1 MRDVKGD
8 EVCMDGTITKAKAA
22 AVINSLKGGV
32 VPRVGLEHI
41 TVGRRSEIQALLQDV
56 SIIENAGAT
65 VRFIEGQYGSGKT
78 FLMHALRNHVM
89 EKNFVVTDVDL
100 SVDRRFVGNR
110 GQGLATY
117 RELIRNMAVQARPE
131 NGALNLILEKWIG
144 NIENQIIQTEG
155 LIPGQ
160 EIFDFT
166 VSKKIYEITSSM
178 EERINGFDFGKV
190 IAAYYKGHRTGDLQ
204 LQKNAVR
211 WLCGEYRTKTE
222 AREDLGVNLIVTD
235 ENWYD
240 FMKLFADF
248 VVKAG
253 YAGLYICIDEMAS
266 IYEIPSKVGRDFNYN
281 KILAIYNDMLQG
293 KAKNMGIIMSITK
306 EALEDPIKGIY
317 SFEPLRSRLQDNR
330 ETKKG
335 VIPLKDMAAPI
346 IRLSPLDP
354 GEMYVLLEKLTKL
367 HEIVYEYEARLD
379 HDDYIYF
386 LKSEYAKKEKVADI
400 TTREM
405 IRSYITL
412 LNLAQQYYNKPK
424 GEIMSASS

>member
-1 MRDVKGD
+1 MENG
-8 EVCMDGTITKAKAA
+8 ISKAA
-22 AVINSLKGGV
+22 AAAVLNSLKGGV
-32 VPRVGLEHI
+32 VPRVGLEYI
-41 TVGRRSEIQALLQDV
+41 TVGRRSEVQALLQDV
-56 SIIENAGAT
+56 SIIENGGVAI
-65 VRFIEGQYGSGKT
+65 RFIEGQYGSGKT
-78 FLMHALRNHVM
+78 FLLHALRNHVM
-89 EKNFVVTDVDL
+89 EKNFVVTDVEL

-117 RELIRNMAVQARPE
+117 RELIRNMAVSVRPD
-131 NGALNLILEKWIG
+131 NGALSLILDRWIG
-144 NIENQIIQTEG
+144 NIENQVVQQEG
-155 LIPGQ
+155 ITPGQ
-160 EIFDFT
+160 EIFDLT

-190 IAAYYKGHRTGDLQ
+190 IAAYYKGHRTGDSQ
-204 LQKNAVR
+204 LQKNALR

-222 AREDLGVNLIVTD
+222 AKNDLGVGLIATD

-281 KILAIYNDMLQG
+281 KILSIYNDMLQG

-306 EALEDPIKGIY
+306 EALEDPAKGIY
-317 SFEPLRSRLQDNR
+317 SFGPLRSRLKDDR
-330 ETKKG
+330 EEQKG
-335 VIPLKDMAAPI
+335 IVMLRDMAAPI
-346 IRLSPLDP
+346 IKLSPLNP
-354 GEMYVLLEKLTKL
+354 GEMYVLLEKLTQI
-367 HEIVYEYEARLD
+367 HEIVYDYQARLD

-386 LKSEYAKKEKVADI
+386 LKTQYAKKQKAADI
-400 TTREM
+400 TARDM
-405 IRSYITL
+405 IRNYITL

-424 GEIMSASS
+424 EEIISATS